1 MKRVFT
7 GYNKSFKIDIIK
19 MKRRDFLTKA
29 AIAAGTIGLGIG
41 CKRRIEPSVSE
52 TDQPAVNGVTATGR
66 SVIEPSKQ
74 IPVFAETDVLVIG
87 GGPAGT
93 AAAIAASRAGADT
106 YLVERYN
113 HLGGLWTGGLV
124 LPLLS
129 THAVDKQN
137 HRKQVIFGIGGE
149 MSQRL
154 KDLGMSIHEI
164 NPVVDPEAAK
174 YVLEE
179 MIREAGVKMLYH
191 TWCSGVIMDGD
202 IIKGVFIE
210 SKSGRQAILAKVVVD
225 CTGDGDIYHFA
236 GEKYEMMNY
245 HIGLVHR
252 LGNIDRITKS
262 GPLPKG
268 MELGKPTPIKS
279 VNWVNMHGLDDQN
292 GVDLLTLSQLQMDYR
307 KEIWEKTQK
316 IRSTP
321 GYEEV
326 FLLDTASQ
334 LGVRMSR
341 ILDGEYKL
349 TLEDTMTYKSFDDPI
364 GISGAWTTIM
374 FRGRA
379 VRPENRPHWQIPY
392 RSLIPKKTEN
402 LLVAGRCFCFEKE
415 LVEDTRIIG
424 TCLVT
429 GHGAGAA
436 AALAVKN
443 RVTARDVNAVELK
456 KLLVNQGAWLG

>member
-1 MKRVFT
+1 
-7 GYNKSFKIDIIK
+7 

-29 AIAAGTIGLGIG
+29 AIAAGTISLGMG
-41 CKRRIEPSVSE
+41 CKRRIEPSLSE
-52 TDQPAVNGVTATGR
+52 TVQPAVPMLSGTGR
-66 SVIEPSKQ
+66 TVMEPSKQ
-74 IPVFAETDVLVIG
+74 VPILAETDVLVIG

-93 AAAIAASRAGADT
+93 AAAIAACRAGAET

-129 THAVDKQN
+129 THAVDKHN
-137 HRKQVIFGIGGE
+137 RRKQVIFGLGGE
-149 MSQRL
+149 MLKRL
-154 KDLGMSIHEI
+154 KHLGMAIHEI

-191 TWCSGVIMDGD
+191 TWGSGVIMDGN

-210 SKSGRQAILAKVVVD
+210 SKSGRQAVLAKVVID
-225 CTGDGDIYHFA
+225 CTGDGDIFYLA
-236 GEKYEMMNY
+236 GEKYDMMNY

-252 LGNIDRITKS
+252 LGNIDRINKS
-262 GPLPKG
+262 LPVPEG
-268 MELGKPTPIKS
+268 LSLGKPTPIKGI
-279 VNWVNMHGLDDQN
+279 NWVNMHGMDDQN
-292 GVDLLTLSQLQMDYR
+292 GLDILTLSQLQMDYR
-307 KEIWEKTQK
+307 REIWNKTQK
-316 IRSTP
+316 IRNTL

-326 FLLDTASQ
+326 FLVDTASQ

-349 TLEDTMTYKSFDDPI
+349 TLEDTMTFRSFNDVI
-364 GISGAWTTIM
+364 GISGAWTTMM
-374 FRGRA
+374 FKGRA
-379 VRPENRPHWQIPY
+379 VKPENRPLWQIPY
-392 RSLIPKKTEN
+392 RSLVPRNTDN
-402 LLVAGRCFCFEKE
+402 LLVAGRCFYFEKE

-424 TCLVT
+424 TCLIT
-429 GHGAGAA
+429 GHGAEAA

-443 RVTARDVNAVELK
+443 RVRARDVNTGELK
-456 KLLVNQGAWLG
+456 KLLIKQGAWLG